1 MKLAEL
7 KAIMVAN
14 EINLNAIAGHFGIQ
28 KKFKWEDTLYLDN
41 KQLAGVLKEVEDK
54 RVYIFYFGSIV
65 FVNMAFHEIKDV
77 LNYLKKLDK
86 SITLSSKLEIVE
98 EYRLEVSDKKEYNV
112 DNKVLTIPEDKNFY
126 YEIASTVL
134 ARSVA
139 MEIIEID
146 IDAVFDMVEEVIEKL
161 KTGKL
166 DVSDKQLASLSARIL
181 TFKYNTISYIM
192 LLDKP
197 DIVWENEDA
206 GKVFSDLSELFETT
220 ERYETVRVKTET
232 LMDITE
238 MFSGLVHAKRG
249 TRLEVIIIILFILE
263 ILMSL
268 LFEIMRGW
276 K

>member
-1 MKLAEL
+1 MKSAEL

-41 KQLAGVLKEVEDK
+41 KQLAGILKDVEDK

-86 SITLSSKLEIVE
+86 SITLNSKLEIVE

-197 DIVWENEDA
+197 DIVWENEVA

-249 TRLEVIIIILFILE
+249 TRLEMVIIILFILE
-263 ILMSL
+263 ILMSVF
-268 LFEIMRGW
+268 FEFMRGW

>member
-1 MKLAEL
+1 MKSAEL

-14 EINLNAIAGHFGIQ
+14 EINLNVIATHFGIQ
-28 KKFKWEDTLYLDN
+28 KKFKWEDTLYLDSN
-41 KQLAGVLKEVEDK
+41 QLAGILKEVGNK
-54 RVYIFYFGSIV
+54 RVYIFHFGSIV
-65 FVNMAFHEIKDV
+65 FINMAFHEIKDM
-77 LNYLKKLDK
+77 LNYLKNLDK
-86 SITLSSKLEIVE
+86 RITLSSKLDIVE

-126 YEIASTVL
+126 YELASTVL
-134 ARSVA
+134 AKSVA
-139 MEIIEID
+139 LEIIEID
-146 IDAVFDMVEEVIEKL
+146 IDAVFDMVEDVIEKL
-161 KTGKL
+161 NTGKL
-166 DVSDKQLASLSARIL
+166 NVSDRQLASLSARIL

-197 DIVWENEDA
+197 DIVWENEIA

-220 ERYETVRVKTET
+220 ERYETVRVKIET

-268 LFEIMRGW
+268 FFEFMPGM